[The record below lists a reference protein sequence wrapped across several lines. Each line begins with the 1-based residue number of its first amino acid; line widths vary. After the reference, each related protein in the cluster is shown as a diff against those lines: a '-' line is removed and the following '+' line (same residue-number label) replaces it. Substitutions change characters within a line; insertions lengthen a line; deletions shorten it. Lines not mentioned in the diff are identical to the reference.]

1 MLRSG
6 LTLYFVRHGQ
16 TDWNAAQRYQ
26 GQTDIPLNETGRAQA
41 ALCGGILRAA
51 LGARLDALD
60 YIASPLSRATETMEI
75 LRREIGLAP
84 KAYRTDDRLKEQHF
98 GHWEGVVYQD
108 LKTIDPEGFAA
119 RKADFWGWAPR
130 GGENYQ
136 MVTDRVA
143 GVLGEIRRDTVITS
157 HGNVGRALRGIL
169 LRLPKHE
176 VPKLDAPQDKV
187 LCLQNGA
194 MRWL

>member
-1 MLRSG
+1 MLRPG

-26 GQTDIPLNETGRAQA
+26 GQTDIPLNETGRGQA
-41 ALCGGILRAA
+41 ALCGGILKAA
-51 LGARLDALD
+51 LGDQLGDLD

-75 LRREIGLAP
+75 LRREIGFDA
-84 KAYRTDDRLKEQHF
+84 KGYRTDERLKEQHF
-98 GHWEGVVYQD
+98 GHWEGIVYQD
-108 LKTIDPEGFAA
+108 LKTLDPEGLAA
-119 RKADFWGWAPR
+119 RKADIWGWVPR

-187 LCLQNGA
+187 LCLQNGT